1 MWWNSQ
7 RLLSYNKTLN
17 ACVSNRGGGKT
28 IESMRLVTSS
38 YLKTGHTAV
47 WLRRWDTELDAT
59 FMDKF
64 FTDFAFTQQFNEYE
78 FKTKKSKNG
87 GVGYIKLKTSET
99 WEPYIQFMC
108 LNTALKHKSVP
119 FPSVRY
125 IIFDE
130 FIIDKK
136 SNMRYLK
143 NEVFVFLEL
152 LQSIMRLRSD
162 VRVLFLGN
170 SLSVVN
176 PYFIYFN
183 IRRLTQEFTIRG
195 EFAVQLFKD
204 SDYTQSM
211 KDSRFG
217 KLVSGSQYETY
228 AIENEFIRDK
238 ETFIE
243 KKSPSAT
250 YWFALK
256 YDDDY
261 ISIWQDGKK
270 GLYYVDDSFDSN
282 RVCFAT
288 TTDAHDLNT
297 IMLDSLKTYFPIKSL
312 IWAYDM
318 GKIRFKNIKVQS
330 IFYDIMYLFGR

>member
-1 MWWNSQ
+1 MWWDCA
-7 RLLSYNKTLN
+7 RLLSHNKTLN
-17 ACVSNRGGGKT
+17 ACVGNRGGGKT
-28 IESMRLVTSS
+28 IESMRLITSA
-38 YLKTGHTAV
+38 YIKTGHTSI
-47 WLRRWDTELDAT
+47 WLRRWDTELDST

-64 FTDFAFTQQFNEYE
+64 FTDPAFTQQFPEYD

-87 GVGYIKLKTSET
+87 GIGYIKKKCNET
-99 WEPYIQFMC
+99 FEPFLQFMC

-119 FPSVRY
+119 FPSVKY

-130 FIIDKK
+130 FIIDRK

-152 LQSIMRLRSD
+152 LQSVMRLRSN

-170 SLSVVN
+170 SLSIVN

-183 IRRLTQEFTIRG
+183 IRRLKSEFTIKND
-195 EFAVQLFKD
+195 FAVQLFKD
-204 SDYTQSM
+204 SDYTELM
-211 KDSRFG
+211 KNSKFG
-217 KLVSGSQYETY
+217 KLVEGSQYADY
-228 AIENEFIRDK
+228 AIDNDFIRDN

-243 KKSPSAT
+243 KKSSTAN

-256 YDDDY
+256 YDDDI
-261 ISIWQDGKK
+261 ISVWQDGKK
-270 GLYYVDDSFDSN
+270 GLYYIDDSYDSN
-282 RVCFAT
+282 RVLFAT

-312 IWAYDM
+312 LWAYDM
-318 GKIRFKNIKVQS
+318 GKVRFKNLSVQTT
-330 IFYDIMYLFGR
+330 FYDILYLFGR